1 MRRRSLFILFG
12 LLVVLVLLTNLRLP
26 FTNRLKNIL
35 SEGFIPFLEFSSRIQ
50 SRSVFLIN
58 RVKAYKDLQLENT
71 ELTKQIVEFSAR
83 VVQVE
88 ELEHENREFRKML
101 DFKERTELKL
111 ISAKIIGRDPSNW
124 FNTVLI
130 DRGSSDGITINM
142 PVLTVE
148 GLVGKTIEVARNNS
162 RVILILDENCKV
174 SGWLR
179 DSRQYGIVQ
188 GDLLAGGTGSQC
200 RMSFI
205 DRSAQLKN
213 NDKVYTSG
221 LADIS
226 GLGIFPK
233 GILIGTVVSI
243 VSPTESNKNNL
254 YQEVKI
260 SPAVDL
266 RSIDDVFVGVELKPQ
281 SKARQKTEVRSKESE

>member
-12 LLVVLVLLTNLRLP
+12 FLIILVLLTNLRLP
-26 FTNRLKNIL
+26 FTNRFKNIL
-35 SEGFIPFLEFSSRIQ
+35 SEGFIPFLEFSSRLQ
-50 SRSVFLIN
+50 SSSIFLIN
-58 RVKAYKDLQLENT
+58 RVKAYKDLQFENA
-71 ELTKQIVEFSAR
+71 EISKQIAELSAR

-88 ELEHENREFRKML
+88 ELERENREFRKML
-101 DFKERTELKL
+101 DFKDRTELKL

-124 FNTVLI
+124 FNTALI
-130 DRGSSDGITINM
+130 DRGRTDGVTVNM
-142 PVLTVE
+142 PILTVE
-148 GLVGKTIEVARNNS
+148 GLVGKTIEVNPHNS
-162 RVILILDENCKV
+162 RVIFIADENCKV

-179 DSRQYGIVQ
+179 ESHQYGIVQ
-188 GDLLAGGTGSQC
+188 GDLLAGGTEAQC

-243 VSPTESNKNNL
+243 SDSDNSNNL
-254 YQEVKI
+254 YQEIKI
-260 SPAVDL
+260 APAVDL
-266 RSIDDVFVGVELKPQ
+266 RSIDDVFVGVGVKSQ
-281 SKARQKTEVRSKESE
+281 DKTKRKQEVRNSE